1 MSECCRYILYIH
13 TLLYVLLT
21 IWHGTERVAVNNSRR
36 WTFSL
41 PLSLFLL
48 FYLFIF
54 CCCCHCAVVV
64 VVVVVLDGFIYLFT
78 SFFSYIFL
86 HIFVLEEKWCAIY
99 TLVFIFGCFCI
110 FCMCDVVFFLF
121 DHRPFV
127 SCSHY
132 ELISNFIPFNL
143 FCCVK
148 MLSDA

>member
-41 PLSLFLL
+41 PLSLFAFL
-48 FYLFIF
+48 FIYLFF
-54 CCCCHCAVVV
+54 VVV
-64 VVVVVLDGFIYLFT
+64 VIVPLSLSLFGVLDGFIYLFT

-110 FCMCDVVFFLF
+110 FCMCDVGFFLI
-121 DHRPFV
+121 
-127 SCSHY
+127 CS
-132 ELISNFIPFNL
+132 PTV
-143 FCCVK
+143 CVV
-148 MLSDA
+148 LAL